1 MGWVLVVWVP
11 SVAVLVSYAFRKTLS
26 NGPLHPYVQ
35 PYSKHAATDV
45 TFTGGVNWAG
55 SGAGM
60 RATSP
65 LARLTVRSQE
75 IQLGPSV
82 KVMAAFMPTFVIPTS
97 QVTVTTV
104 AACGIRPERVLIRT
118 PHGDVE
124 FLGAGAGVVAEVIRR
139 KD

>member
-11 SVAVLVSYAFRKTLS
+11 LVFVGVGYAFRRTLS
-26 NGPLHPYVQ
+26 NGPLHPYLRPFSRPSV
-35 PYSKHAATDV
+35 ADL

-75 IQLGPSV
+75 IQLGPSARLV
-82 KVMAAFMPTFVIPTS
+82 AAVMPTFVIPTS
-97 QVTVTTV
+97 EVTVTPV
-104 AACGIRPERVLIRT
+104 AARGIRPERVLIR
-118 PHGDVE
+118 
-124 FLGAGAGVVAEVIRR
+124 
-139 KD
+139 